1 MALAPEFNFSL
12 WHGVALLAPMLLAR
26 YGIPLLV
33 NPATLRRLNVRP
45 PVEGRARLA
54 VPVSVGSEGLL
65 VLYPFFLTIKV
76 GTPWIVAGAPLM
88 VAGAVLIAL
97 AALEFA
103 RHDSLLDS
111 GIYRYS
117 RNPMYVGYFLYF
129 VGLGLVTASWLYL
142 LLAVTYQV
150 ALYWL
155 IRGEERWCLA
165 EYGEPYRRYMQQVR
179 RYAGRRGG

>member
-1 MALAPEFNFSL
+1 MALVPEFSFNI
-12 WHGVALLAPMLLAR
+12 WHGVTLLALLFLAR
-26 YGIPLLV
+26 FEVPLLV
-33 NPATLRRLNVRP
+33 TPATLRRLNVTP
-45 PVEGRARLA
+45 PVEKQARLA
-54 VPVSVGSEGLL
+54 VPVSVASEGLL
-65 VLYPFFLTIKV
+65 VLYPFFLTIKT
-76 GTPWIVAGAPLM
+76 GTPWVVAGAPLM
-88 VAGAVLIAL
+88 VAGAVLVAL

-103 RHDSLLDS
+103 RHDGFLHL

-155 IRGEERWCLA
+155 IRGEERWCLT

-179 RYAGRRGG
+179 RYAGRRSG